1 MTYFGVHAVGASPQ
15 DITGFV
21 VTNPKLAGMHVR
33 PDHAAT
39 AVLAAP
45 QKHGVIRNTPTTLRE
60 VINVMNEVNV
70 DLLHILRQR
79 IRHWRDADAAVIG
92 ARLLLV
98 LIFPKM
104 REEGKP
110 EETWEWDMWG
120 FLLLDQLRDVGSK
133 LGIWEITPGG
143 TIATLIVPD
152 TDRSAE
158 IAVQIVSPVTH
169 VSAHQKT

>member
-1 MTYFGVHAVGASPQ
+1 M
-15 DITGFV
+15 
-21 VTNPKLAGMHVR
+21 
-33 PDHAAT
+33 AT

-60 VINVMNEVNV
+60 VINVMSEVNV

-104 REEGKP
+104 REEGRP

-120 FLLLDQLRDVGSK
+120 FLLFFRLRDVGSK
-133 LGIWEITPGG
+133 LGIWEVHVWRNHRNIDCSGRRRG
-143 TIATLIVPD
+143 ALK
-152 TDRSAE
+152 
-158 IAVQIVSPVTH
+158 SP
-169 VSAHQKT
+169 SKS